1 MALRLLILQAHYRS
15 PLDFSDEALQAAH
28 KAYLRLLQIGELLGR
43 IQPGGISEWDVTS
56 WEASV
61 FAALDDDLNTA
72 QALAQLFSLHDEAVR
87 LYKREVTL
95 RGEDLERLRRT
106 WKVVVEDI
114 LGLLPLKAVEKSRW
128 DAVMSLIITL
138 RRKARAEK
146 NYALADFIRDELAKA
161 GIRLLD
167 FPHETL
173 WELEA

>member
-1 MALRLLILQAHYRS
+1 
-15 PLDFSDEALQAAH
+15 
-28 KAYLRLLQIGELLGR
+28 
-43 IQPGGISEWDVTS
+43 
-56 WEASV
+56 
-61 FAALDDDLNTA
+61 
-72 QALAQLFSLHDEAVR
+72 
-87 LYKREVTL
+87 
-95 RGEDLERLRRT
+95 
-106 WKVVVEDI
+106 VEDI